1 MDRQY
6 GFSDTV
12 DTELQ
17 RSKKSTYIS
26 FVILLLLVIGMTI
39 WQSSRGRKNMQ
50 IRWEETALTITDPS
64 NAVYTLD
71 YSDLKQ
77 ISYREGWDFGTCT
90 SGAEDNSYK
99 YGTWENE
106 EIGTYRLYAAQGCS
120 SVILLESD
128 TEKTA
133 ISYESDQITRELYS
147 AIIPTL
153 AESGFHPAADP
164 EIQN

>member
-50 IRWEETALTITDPS
+50 IQWKETALTITDPS
-64 NAVYTLD
+64 NAVYTLN

-90 SGAEDNSYK
+90 SWGR
-99 YGTWENE
+99 G
-106 EIGTYRLYAAQGCS
+106 RL
-120 SVILLESD
+120 L
-128 TEKTA
+128 
-133 ISYESDQITRELYS
+133 
-147 AIIPTL
+147 
-153 AESGFHPAADP
+153 
-164 EIQN
+164 